1 MACAACAEDP
11 AVASRQFMDS
21 GNGYYDRGSYQ
32 EAIIE
37 YRNAVQQQ
45 PTLGEAR
52 EKLADAYLKVG
63 DPVNA
68 YRESIRAADLMP
80 DRADLQLRAGALL
93 LASRQYEDAQARAQS
108 VLAKDP
114 KNAEA
119 LVLLGNALANMKD
132 AEGAVARVEEAIA
145 LDPSNARAYMNMG
158 AVQNTLGR
166 PDEAEAAYLRAVEL
180 DPKSATAL
188 VSLAAFYASTGRNGE
203 AEETFRRAAALDPA
217 HPLANRALATFY
229 IASGRSAQAE
239 PHLKILVDAEDVAA
253 EFVLAEVYL
262 TTGRRGQAIDILTKR
277 AAGDDANIAR
287 RATLRLANIEYGE
300 GKQAAARA
308 RLDGILKTDPRHV
321 PTLTQKGQWLAAEGQ
336 VEQAIATLKSA
347 VAADPRAQEAHYSL
361 GIAQLRQQDLIG
373 AKASFTEVL
382 KINPTSIPARLQ
394 LSRLHLVAGEAAE
407 ATQLAQGV
415 VDQNPNTPVARQ
427 TLVRAALMNGDI
439 PRAEAELAAL
449 RKQVTDSAPV
459 HVLAGFIHAAK
470 RDIPAASREF
480 SRALELNPADPE
492 AFEGLVGVDF
502 ANGRPA
508 DAVKRVESRLES
520 DGSNVRLLMLAS
532 RTYLMAGQLPQAER
546 VLRQTIELDPNR
558 LEAYAN
564 LGQVYMKQ
572 NRLPDA
578 LREFDT
584 VVSKRPESIPA
595 RTMGAMLAH
604 AMNQRA
610 DAKER
615 YRKTLEVD
623 SSAVVAANNLAWMYA
638 EDNENLDLAL
648 QIAQA
653 AKAKAPDSAAVNDT
667 LGWVYYRK
675 GLASLA
681 IDPLKVSV
689 EREPRNASYHYHLGV
704 ASAAAGNTAL
714 ARESLQ
720 KALSLQPNFNGA
732 AEARKALET
741 LE

>member
-1 MACAACAEDP
+1 M
-11 AVASRQFMDS
+11 
-21 GNGYYDRGSYQ
+21 
-32 EAIIE
+32 
-37 YRNAVQQQ
+37 
-45 PTLGEAR
+45 
-52 EKLADAYLKVG
+52 
-63 DPVNA
+63 
-68 YRESIRAADLMP
+68 
-80 DRADLQLRAGALL
+80 
-93 LASRQYEDAQARAQS
+93 
-108 VLAKDP
+108 
-114 KNAEA
+114 
-119 LVLLGNALANMKD
+119 
-132 AEGAVARVEEAIA
+132 
-145 LDPSNARAYMNMG
+145 
-158 AVQNTLGR
+158 
-166 PDEAEAAYLRAVEL
+166 
-180 DPKSATAL
+180 
-188 VSLAAFYASTGRNGE
+188 
-203 AEETFRRAAALDPA
+203 
-217 HPLANRALATFY
+217 
-229 IASGRSAQAE
+229 
-239 PHLKILVDAEDVAA
+239 
-253 EFVLAEVYL
+253 
-262 TTGRRGQAIDILTKR
+262 
-277 AAGDDANIAR
+277 
-287 RATLRLANIEYGE
+287 
-300 GKQAAARA
+300 
-308 RLDGILKTDPRHV
+308 
-321 PTLTQKGQWLAAEGQ
+321 
-336 VEQAIATLKSA
+336 
-347 VAADPRAQEAHYSL
+347 
-361 GIAQLRQQDLIG
+361 
-373 AKASFTEVL
+373 
-382 KINPTSIPARLQ
+382 
-394 LSRLHLVAGEAAE
+394 
-407 ATQLAQGV
+407 

-449 RKQVTDSAPV
+449 RRQVTDSAPV